1 MSKTIELQIEKSR
14 NLIDGLRKHVANGQ
28 DPNITNADIEEM
40 ESNLK
45 KLVAANE
52 ECDRLRAEVSAKV
65 KNMNAILTNVKD
77 AYLSC
82 KRNIKGF
89 YPQEQWADYGVPDK
103 R

>member
-1 MSKTIELQIEKSR
+1 MSKTIDLQIEKSR
-14 NLIDGLRKHVANGQ
+14 NLIGGLRKHVANGQ
-28 DPNITNADIEEM
+28 DTSITNADIDQM
-40 ESNLK
+40 EV
-45 KLVAANE
+45 KLQELAAANE

-65 KNMNAILTNVKD
+65 KNMNAVLAEVKES
-77 AYLSC
+77 YLSC